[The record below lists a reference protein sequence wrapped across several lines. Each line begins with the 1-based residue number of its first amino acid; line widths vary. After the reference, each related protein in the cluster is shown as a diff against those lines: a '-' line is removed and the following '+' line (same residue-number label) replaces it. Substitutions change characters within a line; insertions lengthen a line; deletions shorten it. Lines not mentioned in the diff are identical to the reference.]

1 MIKKLL
7 ATLGVIILITSAAFS
22 QSQIK
27 GKVTD
32 QSGSPLGYTR
42 VMLKIGDRVV
52 GMGQADAQ
60 GEYSILN
67 IDAGTYDLEADA
79 VMVGKKMTK
88 SNIAVGS
95 NQVVFED
102 FVIDLTNDIVEV
114 VIEWEPPV
122 FSQDNTTS
130 SNRMSGESIRT
141 TPGRSVT
148 SALAN
153 MEGVSSVD
161 GAMTSVRGNRSDGQQ
176 TIVDGMRVRGSS
188 GVTMS
193 SIEEVQ
199 LIQGGVPAE
208 YGDGTSFTVI
218 TTKQAPKDFHGSV
231 ELRGSV
237 DGYNNFLAA
246 VSVTGPLL
254 KGKDK
259 NDPKIGRAHV

>member
-7 ATLGVIILITSAAFS
+7 ATLGVIILFVSAAFS

-32 QSGSPLGYTR
+32 QTNSPLAYTR
-42 VMLKIGDRVV
+42 VFLKVGDRVV
-52 GMGQADAQ
+52 NMATADDKGDYAMF
-60 GEYSILN
+60 N
-67 IDAGTYDLEADA
+67 IEAGTYDLVADA
-79 VMVGKKMTK
+79 VMVNKTMTK
-88 SNIAVGS
+88 SNVTVPS
-95 NQVVFED
+95 NQVVFEN
-102 FVIDLTNDIVEV
+102 FVIDLTTDVDEV
-114 VIEWEPPV
+114 VITWEPPV

-130 SNRMSGESIRT
+130 ASRMSGDNIRT

-153 MEGVSSVD
+153 LEGVSSVD

-176 TIVDGMRVRGSS
+176 TIVDGMRVRGGS
-188 GVTMS
+188 GVSMS

-218 TTKQAPKDFHGSV
+218 TTKQAPKD
-231 ELRGSV
+231 
-237 DGYNNFLAA
+237 
-246 VSVTGPLL
+246 
-254 KGKDK
+254 
-259 NDPKIGRAHV
+259 